1 MNPWLL
7 SGLIL
12 CGITAL
18 LACIYMYRMAPPVPT
33 LPFEF
38 ILSQQISPYD
48 YIVDVCH
55 KSTYDTGHYPGAI
68 HIDIPQLTDELP
80 NKIPE
85 SSASILFYC
94 NGGDRS
100 YAAVQLARRLG
111 YYNAQYLVNGD
122 YRDMSNE
129 SPMQ

>member
-12 CGITAL
+12 CGITAV
-18 LACIYMYRMAPPVPT
+18 LACLYMYRMSPPLPI

-38 ILSQQISPYD
+38 IFFQQDSPYD
-48 YIVDVCH
+48 YVVDVCH
-55 KSTYDTGHYPGAI
+55 KPAYDAGHYPGAI
-68 HIDIPQLTDELP
+68 HIDIPELKDELP
-80 NKIPE
+80 HKIPDP
-85 SSASILFYC
+85 SASILFYC
-94 NGGDRS
+94 DRSDRS
-100 YAAVQLARRLG
+100 YVAAQLARRLG
-111 YYNAQYLVNGD
+111 YYNTQYLVRGD